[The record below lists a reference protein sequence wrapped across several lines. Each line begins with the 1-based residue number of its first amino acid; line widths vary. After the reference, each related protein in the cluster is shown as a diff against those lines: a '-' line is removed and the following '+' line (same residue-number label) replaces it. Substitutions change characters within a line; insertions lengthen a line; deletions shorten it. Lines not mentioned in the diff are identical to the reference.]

1 MRVGGIVDKKGASI
15 TREGTANLPDKKKI
29 EDLYC
34 NRNLLR
40 VYYPQIVSLTIRGPF
55 LVVSVVSLTSRGG
68 LGKP

>member
-40 VYYPQIVSLTIRGPF
+40 VYCPQMVSLTI
-55 LVVSVVSLTSRGG
+55 
-68 LGKP
+68 